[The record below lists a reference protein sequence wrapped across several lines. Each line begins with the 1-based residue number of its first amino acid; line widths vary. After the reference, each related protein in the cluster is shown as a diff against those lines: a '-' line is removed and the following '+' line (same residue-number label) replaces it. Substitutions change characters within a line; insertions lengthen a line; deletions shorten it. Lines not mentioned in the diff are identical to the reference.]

1 MARSCLFTAMVFV
14 FSVRSFAAI
23 DTIIPLPKEIQA
35 VMDPVPL
42 DGFCIVAADDER
54 SQIGAAELNQRVV
67 SLGGQPLPV
76 SRLDGDL
83 PKGKVIVVAPCTAKE
98 LAALTPPLD
107 VTATNPGP
115 QGYVIRPVR
124 SGASLALLLVGS
136 DSLGTLYAAVTCRQ
150 LIIQHEGRL
159 LLQPTTV
166 RDWPDFKTRCN
177 GAPFSENLR
186 GDWYQILS
194 AESSGNV
201 VKARQLAD
209 GWVAAQKRYYDWLL
223 RAKIN
228 MVWDRTSI
236 TPGDARDKTN
246 VVRAALK
253 EVHDYGWRRGIAAL
267 DADTTSIG
275 RFPRDKNNTDFN
287 GCVLSKSHGKYFCWS
302 RLDYHQR
309 RAERAAQWLADCGYR
324 GYYLHATDSG
334 GWSNPALWDD
344 RCDACRKNYGDDHA
358 KADAT
363 VFGVYYRAIKR
374 RIPDATFVAVVYP
387 YTGRYLDPDYIYQDA
402 SAAMGQGKAAR
413 GVAERASAKLT
424 AFIQRLNSLLP
435 PDIAICIRESE
446 RKHLEL
452 VRRAWGQR
460 SFYLYYEY
468 AFWKGWRPDFLTTP
482 LMTRS
487 LYYPKHNDILFGNVS
502 GSGWRE
508 LTQLCGVECAWNVNR
523 PGAMDFNT
531 TAWHDWGT
539 TGEVPPARR
548 AFAQRACR
556 FWFGEQAG
564 PLMTPAFAEN
574 ISRYF
579 ICFPEQVLDQV
590 RLSDPVQTMA
600 EQAQAAGRAAESLD
614 KLWTLQ
620 QQSPVLSGDEYGYFL
635 NLYQMTHAAR
645 ILAGHQAAM
654 MAARRAIQQGNR
666 SEAQHKLA
674 LAGRLLDQEAPA
686 WSALNKQ
693 IPQRQR
699 LAAPTRQ
706 TSTAGLLSTLDPT
719 KLRQELVALTTS
731 LDERIAAHTI
741 PSWFRRDCRKRDL
754 VAVRTTQLM
763 TIDGRLE
770 EAVWKNAPRIEHFV
784 DWRQLRLES
793 IETVARLA
801 YDDDNLYVAIECF
814 DPDPAAITTAM
825 QDADQ
830 YRLCDSVEV
839 LIAPSGKKSG
849 FTHWIV
855 DSKGT
860 VFDARSGKTSD
871 GQIKYM
877 PVRRYDHS
885 FVPAK
890 RLDADGN
897 TLTLFHFDGNLDAA
911 TPVGC
916 QATAGPVQ

>member
-1 MARSCLFTAMVFV
+1 MSTARLWLSVCAITAILFSGSAGMAAERAIFPGENWAVKTPEQVGMDVAGLRRFSDLVGGRGCVVRHGCMVYTWGNAAKRGDVASACKPWFSHFLFK
-14 FSVRSFAAI
+14 AI

-35 VMDPVPL
+35 VTEPVPL
-42 DGFCIVAADDER
+42 DGFRIAAADDER
-54 SQIGAAELNQRVV
+54 SQIGAAEINQRIV

-76 SRLDGDL
+76 SRLDGEL
-83 PKGKVIVVAPCTAKE
+83 PK
-98 LAALTPPLD
+98 
-107 VTATNPGP
+107 
-115 QGYVIRPVR
+115 
-124 SGASLALLLVGS
+124 
-136 DSLGTLYAAVTCRQ
+136 
-150 LIIQHEGRL
+150 
-159 LLQPTTV
+159 
-166 RDWPDFKTRCN
+166 
-177 GAPFSENLR
+177 
-186 GDWYQILS
+186 
-194 AESSGNV
+194 
-201 VKARQLAD
+201 
-209 GWVAAQKRYYDWLL
+209 
-223 RAKIN
+223 
-228 MVWDRTSI
+228 
-236 TPGDARDKTN
+236 
-246 VVRAALK
+246 
-253 EVHDYGWRRGIAAL
+253 
-267 DADTTSIG
+267 
-275 RFPRDKNNTDFN
+275 
-287 GCVLSKSHGKYFCWS
+287 
-302 RLDYHQR
+302 
-309 RAERAAQWLADCGYR
+309 
-324 GYYLHATDSG
+324 
-334 GWSNPALWDD
+334 
-344 RCDACRKNYGDDHA
+344 
-358 KADAT
+358 
-363 VFGVYYRAIKR
+363 
-374 RIPDATFVAVVYP
+374 
-387 YTGRYLDPDYIYQDA
+387 
-402 SAAMGQGKAAR
+402 GKAAR

-424 AFIQRLNSLLP
+424 AFIRRLNSLLP

-487 LYYPKHNDILFGNVS
+487 LYYPAYNDILFGNVS

-523 PGAMDFNT
+523 PGAMDFNSA
-531 TAWHDWGT
+531 AWHDWGT
-539 TGEVPPARR
+539 TVEVPRARR

-564 PLMTPAFAEN
+564 PLMAPAFAEN

-590 RLSDPVQTMA
+590 RLSDPVATMA
-600 EQAQAAGRAAESLD
+600 EQARAASRAAESLD

-645 ILAGHQAAM
+645 ILAGHQAAI

-666 SEAQHKLA
+666 SEAQHQLA
-674 LAGRLLDQEAPA
+674 LAGRLLDQETTA

-699 LAAPTRQ
+699 LAAPTRK
-706 TSTAGLLSTLDPT
+706 TSTAGLLSTLDPRE
-719 KLRQELVALTTS
+719 LRQEIVDLTAS

-741 PSWFRRDCRKRDL
+741 PTWFRRDCRKRDL
-754 VAVRTTQLM
+754 VAVRATQPM

-770 EAVWKNAPRIEHFV
+770 ETVWKNAPRVEHFV

-793 IETVARLA
+793 LETVARLA

-825 QDADQ
+825 QGADQ

-839 LIAPSGKKSG
+839 LVAPRGAKSV
-849 FTHWIV
+849 FAHWIV

-871 GQIKYM
+871 GRIKYM
-877 PVRRYDHS
+877 PEWDSGAQVKVSRAADHWTVELAIRRADTGVRLEPGTTAPRRW
-885 FVPAK
+885 PC
-890 RLDADGN
+890 RLISARSIRRS
-897 TLTLFHFDGNLDAA
+897 
-911 TPVGC
+911 
-916 QATAGPVQ
+916 